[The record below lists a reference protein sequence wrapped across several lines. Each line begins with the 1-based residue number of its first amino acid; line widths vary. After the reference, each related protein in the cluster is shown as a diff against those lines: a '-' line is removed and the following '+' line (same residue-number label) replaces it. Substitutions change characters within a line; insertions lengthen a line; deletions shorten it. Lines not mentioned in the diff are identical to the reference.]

1 MRFDLR
7 GGGSTVGM
15 ERVAAGQVDLG
26 ASTLAVTSPP
36 TTTAATASAELMRVP
51 IGLDGLAIIVHPSNV
66 ITDLGLSQLRDL
78 FSGDIFDWAEL
89 GGESGEVLLISRED
103 GSGSRALFEERVMGD
118 EPVSLT
124 AVVMPTSADMV
135 DYVAQHPF
143 AIGYVSRAYVLDWLP
158 GGSPGGRPPTA
169 TDQSPSAG
177 AFLARRAVRVVSV
190 DQQLPTLENIRN
202 QRYFLIQPLFL
213 LSRGQPQGN
222 AQAFIDFVL
231 GPAGQAI
238 VGRFHSRV
246 R

>member
-1 MRFDLR
+1 V
-7 GGGSTVGM
+7 T
-15 ERVAAGQVDLG
+15 AGQVDLG
-26 ASTLAVTSPP
+26 ASTLAATIPP
-36 TTTAATASAELMRVP
+36 TTTGATAAAELVRVP

-66 ITDLGLSQLRDL
+66 ITDLSLLQLRDL

-89 GGESGEVLLISRED
+89 GGERGEVLLISRED

-135 DYVAQHPF
+135 DYVAQNPF

-158 GGSPGGRPPTA
+158 GGAPGGRPPPTA

-177 AFLARRAVRVVSV
+177 AFLARRAVRAVSV
-190 DQQLPTLENIRN
+190 DQQLPTLENIKN

-213 LSRGQPQGN
+213 LSRGQPQGET
-222 AQAFIDFVL
+222 QAFIDFVL

>member
-1 MRFDLR
+1 L
-7 GGGSTVGM
+7 
-15 ERVAAGQVDLG
+15 Q
-26 ASTLAVTSPP
+26 
-36 TTTAATASAELMRVP
+36 
-51 IGLDGLAIIVHPSNV
+51 
-66 ITDLGLSQLRDL
+66 DL

-103 GSGSRALFEERVMGD
+103 GSGSRALFEERLMGD

-135 DYVAQHPF
+135 DYVAQNPF

-158 GGSPGGRPPTA
+158 DGAPGGLPSTA
-169 TDQSPSAG
+169 TGQPPPSRAVG
-177 AFLARRAVRVVSV
+177 ARRAVRVVSV

-202 QRYFLIQPLFL
+202 QRYSLIQPLFL
-213 LSRGQPQGN
+213 LSRGQPQGDT
-222 AQAFIDFVL
+222 QAFIDFVL

-238 VGRFHSRV
+238 VGRFHGRV